1 MSHTHTIDMN
11 KIQALADRTRAFDE
25 EYNAIIVLQHATPEV
40 RPCVVACMQ
49 DYMAR
54 LTNFECDLAYLS
66 RPEHAALNV
75 ALGLDVW
82 PHVSSEL
89 RSF

>member
-1 MSHTHTIDMN
+1 MSHTHTVDVH

-54 LTNFECDLAYLS
+54 LTNFLCDLAYLS
-66 RPEHAALNV
+66 RPEHAALDV
-75 ALGLDVW
+75 ALGLDVNE
-82 PHVSSEL
+82 HVTT
-89 RSF
+89 RV